1 MSGWQPKLVVLG
13 TDGSE
18 GSKHAAG
25 VAAAIARHSG
35 AKLHVVTVVR
45 PPEGW
50 WGVVGSPPT
59 PQAVAGALASAQRNI
74 IDATLVAAA
83 AADLDITTVEEMGDP
98 AGFLIAYCVDNAA
111 DVLVVGKRGAGLM
124 ERLVMGSVADRVAH
138 GAPCPVLIVP

>member
-1 MSGWQPKLVVLG
+1 MSWQPKLIVLG

-18 GSKHAAG
+18 GSKRAAA
-25 VAAAIARHSG
+25 VAAEMARSNG
-35 AKLHVVTVVR
+35 ASLHVITVVR

-59 PQAVAGALASAQRNI
+59 PQAVAGALASAQRDI
-74 IDATLVAAA
+74 IDGTLTAAA
-83 AADLDITTVEEMGDP
+83 AADLDVTTVEEMGDP
-98 AGFLIAYCVDNAA
+98 AGVLIAYCVENAA

-138 GAPCPVLIVP
+138 GSPCPVLIVP